1 MKTLSGI
8 LLAVLLPVLAFSQF
22 NMKGKVIDAQ
32 SKQILIGA
40 SVIIQNTYS
49 GMQTNQSGYFEF
61 SDLKKGTYVLEF
73 GYIGYNKF
81 EKQVQLNKNEEFI
94 IELQPSP
101 IMQEEVIIQASK
113 ADENTPGTFQNL
125 EKADIESINLGK
137 DLPMLL
143 DLTPSVV
150 STSDAGAGVGYTN
163 LWIRGTDMQRIN
175 VTINGIPFNDAESH
189 SVYFVDLPDLASS
202 TNSIQIQ
209 RGVGTSTNGAAA
221 FGASINIQTNGI
233 RDKAYA
239 DLNNS
244 FGSFNTRKHSLS
256 AGTGLINNKW
266 SFDARLSK
274 ISSDG
279 YIDRATSDLQSYH
292 VSGAWYGKNSLLKIN
307 IMSGLEETYQ
317 AWYGV
322 PKDLLETNRTFNPYT
337 YENEVDHYQQ
347 DHYQIHYSGTIGKTL
362 SYNTALHYTRGYGYY
377 EQYKNDRD
385 FDKYGLET
393 IQLNDTL
400 MKIGNENY
408 IFPDSTIYSTDLIQR
423 KWLDNHFYGLL
434 ASIKYDNH
442 KKLNAILSTGWNRYD
457 GDHYGNIIWA
467 QFASNGAKD
476 HQWYFNSGLKTD
488 FNVFAKANYQLT
500 NKLFLYGDIQLR
512 SIHYSI
518 EGNHDDLRDLG
529 MEKQYVFLNPKAGF
543 LYKYNAK
550 HQSYFAFAVAN
561 REPNRSNF
569 RDADVGQLPLAE
581 KLTDFE
587 LGHKYHNNKLQ
598 FEANAYF
605 MNYMN
610 QLVLTGEIN
619 NVGDPIMTNVDQSYR
634 AGLEFVSNIKF
645 NKKLSWTANLT
656 LSQNRIIDFK
666 EYVDNWSYWDDPA
679 NELFQYEKELGTTD
693 IAFSPNIIAS
703 SIFNYKPIKGL
714 SLGLQTKYVGKQ
726 FIDNTSNDE
735 RSLDAYVINNVLISY
750 ELPLKSVKKVQ
761 FQLHLNNILNE
772 KYESNAWVYRYYY
785 GGDHYEDYGYFPQAG
800 FNFLTGVNI
809 SF

>member
-362 SYNTALHYTRGYGYY
+362 SYNTTLHYTRGYGY
-377 EQYKNDRD
+377 
-385 FDKYGLET
+385 
-393 IQLNDTL
+393 
-400 MKIGNENY
+400 
-408 IFPDSTIYSTDLIQR
+408 
-423 KWLDNHFYGLL
+423 
-434 ASIKYDNH
+434 
-442 KKLNAILSTGWNRYD
+442 
-457 GDHYGNIIWA
+457 
-467 QFASNGAKD
+467 
-476 HQWYFNSGLKTD
+476 
-488 FNVFAKANYQLT
+488 
-500 NKLFLYGDIQLR
+500 
-512 SIHYSI
+512 
-518 EGNHDDLRDLG
+518 
-529 MEKQYVFLNPKAGF
+529 
-543 LYKYNAK
+543 
-550 HQSYFAFAVAN
+550 
-561 REPNRSNF
+561 
-569 RDADVGQLPLAE
+569 
-581 KLTDFE
+581 
-587 LGHKYHNNKLQ
+587 
-598 FEANAYF
+598 
-605 MNYMN
+605 
-610 QLVLTGEIN
+610 
-619 NVGDPIMTNVDQSYR
+619 
-634 AGLEFVSNIKF
+634 
-645 NKKLSWTANLT
+645 
-656 LSQNRIIDFK
+656 
-666 EYVDNWSYWDDPA
+666 
-679 NELFQYEKELGTTD
+679 
-693 IAFSPNIIAS
+693 
-703 SIFNYKPIKGL
+703 
-714 SLGLQTKYVGKQ
+714 
-726 FIDNTSNDE
+726 
-735 RSLDAYVINNVLISY
+735 
-750 ELPLKSVKKVQ
+750 
-761 FQLHLNNILNE
+761 
-772 KYESNAWVYRYYY
+772 
-785 GGDHYEDYGYFPQAG
+785 
-800 FNFLTGVNI
+800 
-809 SF
+809 